1 MTEGAIL
8 APPRPQLALGRQT
21 PPAPN
26 RRRLEGLA
34 AGFEPSGRATAPP
47 SPATPGLAQGA
58 SLGASAATPARRDTG
73 EVVAAAAA
81 AAAEARWHRPPP
93 CSGPRPL
100 AEDGAAAPPRPAS
113 PCGARRKPRSAPRL
127 SSCGGPTALVTTRRP
142 RRAAHAA
149 ASEWRVVSSAAATG
163 PVRERG
169 PAATQ
174 RQAGDSPGAQSERG
188 QWSRPPAGVGDGL
201 PGGPCNPPLR
211 LQKME
216 RSEVV
221 LML

>member
-8 APPRPQLALGRQT
+8 EPPRPQLALGRQK

-34 AGFEPSGRATAPP
+34 AGFEPAGRATAPP

-58 SLGASAATPARRDTG
+58 LLGATAATPARRNTG
-73 EVVAAAAA
+73 EVVAAAA
-81 AAAEARWHRPPP
+81 EARRDRPPP

-100 AEDGAAAPPRPAS
+100 VEDGAAARPSPAS
-113 PCGARRKPRSAPRL
+113 PCRARRKPRSAPRL

-142 RRAAHAA
+142 LRAAHA

-163 PVRERG
+163 RMRERG

-174 RQAGDSPGAQSERG
+174 EAGGRLPRCPIGARPME
-188 QWSRPPAGVGDGL
+188 PPARGGGRGTSGLQSSPPPGEDGA
-201 PGGPCNPPLR
+201 
-211 LQKME
+211 
-216 RSEVV
+216 V
-221 LML
+221 

>member
-8 APPRPQLALGRQT
+8 APPRPQLALGRQK

-34 AGFEPSGRATAPP
+34 AVFEPAGRATAPP

-73 EVVAAAAA
+73 EVVAAA

-163 PVRERG
+163 PVRERARSRGYPEAGGRLPRCPIGARPMEPPARGGGRGTSG
-169 PAATQ
+169 PALQ
-174 RQAGDSPGAQSERG
+174 SSP
-188 QWSRPPAGVGDGL
+188 PPAEDGA
-201 PGGPCNPPLR
+201 
-211 LQKME
+211 
-216 RSEVV
+216 V
-221 LML
+221 